1 MGSTPGQ
8 GSRTGTRQVEEVRA
22 WTVLGSGL
30 HTFVVGDGQA
40 RSPKK
45 GPGSEWG
52 FGQVAKAKVSRGLTG
67 PSTWLGRGGFSW

>member
-1 MGSTPGQ
+1 M
-8 GSRTGTRQVEEVRA
+8 QVEEVRA

-45 GPGSEWG
+45 GTGSEWG
-52 FGQVAKAKVSRGLTG
+52 FGQVAKAKVSRADRSFYVAGA
-67 PSTWLGRGGFSW
+67 GRL